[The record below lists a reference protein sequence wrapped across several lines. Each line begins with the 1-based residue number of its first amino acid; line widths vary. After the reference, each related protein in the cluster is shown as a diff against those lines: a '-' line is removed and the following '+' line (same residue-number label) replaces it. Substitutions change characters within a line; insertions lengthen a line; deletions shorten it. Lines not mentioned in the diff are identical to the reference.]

1 MVRGDDSFGDFELA
15 SFEPATHSRAFNDA
29 ENKKREQVVAS
40 IINTPTEER
49 QLLRDE
55 IANKN
60 LFDSVCAALDS
71 AITALRDLLPDVNES
86 WNLALIRR
94 GGRRYKHDFDL
105 VFRHGTAEVV
115 APVEFKR
122 TGRVCEQP
130 QFWQPTVRSAG
141 LLQPGVRNYAE
152 FFFDNYFDE
161 LQRITGCSSTS
172 REFYLNKVFGTTYLE
187 LPFSQLHAF
196 VKASAVN
203 QSMLKQLHLISRHDY
218 IEHLLS
224 LDDGGLDMAG
234 LQDLLYQQLS
244 KWFLSW
250 DPLEPRFVWE
260 QLKHEELTLT
270 KIVEPSRTRS
280 DELKGLVL
288 PTSTGQRVSF
298 LQVWRNN
305 PCVKMPAWQVSLS
318 CS

>member
-1 MVRGDDSFGDFELA
+1 MASDVESFGDVELA
-15 SFEPATHSRAFNDA
+15 SFEPATYSKAFNDA
-29 ENKKREQVVAS
+29 ENKKRERVVAS
-40 IINTPTEER
+40 IINEPADGR
-49 QLLRDE
+49 RLLRDT

-60 LFDSVCAALDS
+60 LFDSVCTALDS
-71 AITALRDLLPDVNES
+71 AIAELRTMQTNVNES
-86 WNLALIRR
+86 WELKVIRR
-94 GGRRYKHDFDL
+94 GGRQYKHDFDL
-105 VFRHGTAEVV
+105 VFRHDTVEVV
-115 APVEFKR
+115 VPVEFKR

-141 LLQPGVRNYAE
+141 LLQPGVSNYAE
-152 FFFDNYFDE
+152 YFFDNYYGE
-161 LQRITGCSSTS
+161 LQRITGCSSTT

-196 VKASAVN
+196 AKTSPSN
-203 QSMLKQLHLISRHDY
+203 QNKLKQLHLVSRHEY
-218 IEHLLS
+218 IAHLLS
-224 LDDGGLDMAG
+224 LDDGGLDMG
-234 LQDLLYQQLS
+234 ELQDLLYQQLS

-270 KIVEPSRTRS
+270 RTVEPSRTRA

-288 PTSTGQRVSF
+288 PTSTGQKISF